1 MEATTAPI
9 PAPQPTPAPPDPV
22 HIEVPRRSVRCGA

>member
-1 MEATTAPI
+1 MSATNAPI

-22 HIEVPRRSVRCGA
+22 HIEVPRRSVGCGA

>member
-1 MEATTAPI
+1 MSATNAPT

-22 HIEVPRRSVRCGA
+22 HIEVPRRVVRCGT